1 MQRTPFLS
9 LVAIMLA
16 MVLHCGSTSAQWYNN
31 YRSTA
36 EYYSRLDQMLAD
48 HPDLTTPMVIGSTH
62 EGREIRGIRIT
73 GNGPAHVDKK
83 TVVIHGLIHAR
94 EWIAGMTTM
103 YAADEMLDQ
112 YATNGQV
119 ANVLDNTEFV
129 VVPVVN
135 PDGYEYSRNVDRF
148 WRKNRRNNG
157 GGSFGVDL
165 NRNFGFNW
173 GPGFNGSSGNR
184 NSNIYRGP
192 SAFSEP
198 ESQALRDLFLDD
210 QQIVSHID
218 FHSFG
223 QIIAGPWGYTLENPP
238 LVDILDRQASLMSDA
253 IREVNGEVYVW
264 GDDTNVLGIANG
276 ITNDWVYGD
285 QGAFSYTVELRPES
299 SNPGFDLPASQ
310 IIPTVE
316 ENLPGVLSLG
326 EFTIQVAAG
335 DFNFD
340 DDWDCADVDELIE
353 VIQTG
358 SNRAEFDM
366 NGDGAMDSLD
376 LNEWLAQA
384 GARNLASGA
393 SFLPGDANL
402 DGNVDA
408 SDFNIWNENKFSAG
422 HGWCGG
428 DFTGDGAT
436 DGSDFN
442 AWNENKFTSADVTA
456 VPEPGGMLL
465 LLLGCGGL
473 IRRRGKK

>member
-1 MQRTPFLS
+1 
-9 LVAIMLA
+9 
-16 MVLHCGSTSAQWYNN
+16 
-31 YRSTA
+31 
-36 EYYSRLDQMLAD
+36 
-48 HPDLTTPMVIGSTH
+48 
-62 EGREIRGIRIT
+62 
-73 GNGPAHVDKK
+73 
-83 TVVIHGLIHAR
+83 
-94 EWIAGMTTM
+94 
-103 YAADEMLDQ
+103 MLDQ
-112 YATNGQV
+112 YSSNPQV

-148 WRKNRRNNG
+148 WRKNRRDNG

-173 GPGFNGSSGNR
+173 GPGFNGSSGNPD
-184 NSNIYRGP
+184 SIIYRGP

-198 ESQALRDLFLDD
+198 ESQALRDLFLAD

-238 LVDILDRQASLMSDA
+238 LVEILDRQAGIMSDA
-253 IREVNGEVYVW
+253 IRSVHGETYIW

-285 QGAFSYTVELRPES
+285 QGAFSYTVELRPDS
-299 SNPGFDLPASQ
+299 FNPGFDLPASE
-310 IIPTVE
+310 IIPTSE
-316 ENLPGVLSLG
+316 ENLPSVLSLG
-326 EFTIQVAAG
+326 EFTIQLAAG

-340 DDWDCADVDELIE
+340 DQWDCTDVDELVEI
-353 VIQTG
+353 IQTG

-366 NGDGAMDSLD
+366 NGDGIMDSQD
-376 LNEWLAQA
+376 LEIWLAQA
-384 GARNLASGA
+384 GARNLVSGA

-402 DGNVDA
+402 DGSVDA
-408 SDFNIWNENKFSAG
+408 SDFNIWNENRFSSG

-428 DFTGDGAT
+428 DFDGDGST

-442 AWNENKFTSADVTA
+442 IWNENKFTSADVTL

-465 LLLGCGGL
+465 LLVGCVGL
-473 IRRRGKK
+473 IRQRR